1 MCTAGNAPESR
12 NSASAIGKRFWRA
25 GQKHKKTDAEKKQAE
40 RRATL
45 NLVVRGLG
53 RAFLCLSVSIYLC
66 LASLPNMHPQK
77 ATNGEEEEAG
87 AALSPRPSQRCH
99 AWRGSR
105 AHACCGSSC
114 TAPAFGRSV
123 KPARLAACCQK
134 TALAPHPRRSS
145 YVNLD
150 RRRNASPGAS
160 RALRGGPGR
169 LLRSATGPIVTS
181 AASAQTAR
189 TR

>member
-1 MCTAGNAPESR
+1 MCTAGNARESR

-25 GQKHKKTDAEKKQAE
+25 GQKHKKTDGEKKKVELGSQ
-40 RRATL
+40 RRAT
-45 NLVVRGLG
+45 
-53 RAFLCLSVSIYLC
+53 

-77 ATNGEEEEAG
+77 ATNGEEEAG

-134 TALAPHPRRSS
+134 TALAPHFRRSS